1 MTLRSRP
8 VLDRKHR
15 PRWQDELRTQQLTII
30 GFAVAIAVALG
41 IFGAAA
47 WNGYWEAHFR
57 PVAAVGE
64 TTFDRADLEQRT
76 RILTAEAIARVTE
89 LQAQLTGSARDQVI
103 QQQLDQISLG
113 FNSLD
118 TDAAQSLVDQQVL
131 AARAD
136 ELGITVTDDEVDA
149 AVAKRYALPERV
161 RARLI
166 LVESLPDDAKP
177 DDEPTDEQKAA
188 AREAAQ
194 AALDRVKGGEDF
206 AAVATDVSDD
216 FTSSIGGE
224 LGWFTA
230 DDSAYGEYFDALANA
245 EVGDLVG
252 PIETDRGSAVLELL
266 DRREATSDGGLRQA
280 LADQGVDEATYRD
293 YVRGAA
299 LEQAY
304 RDYFAETVVTS
315 PTAQQRVAQIRIAP
329 VSGAVVPQERAR
341 HILVQPLPDADDQTK
356 ATEAQWEAA
365 LEEAR
370 DVEAKLKED
379 GADWWAIAE
388 ESSDDPGS
396 ASRGGDLGW
405 YDPTDPPFVDPFNV
419 ELSNL
424 AVGEISDPIRTDFGW
439 HVIQKTGERESPTAQ
454 AADLVEQLRA
464 DPDSFADVAKD
475 VSEDYQTANDGGELG
490 WVAPYQLG
498 AVQEDAIFGLTEV
511 GEISDP
517 VDTGSSGIFIY
528 QLLESSDSREI
539 EADRLDEI
547 RTSGF
552 QRWLDEEVR
561 AGADVWVDPQYATST
576 ATG

>member
-1 MTLRSRP
+1 MCNLCGFTLAPSPCNSSFFFFSSRRRHTRCHGDWSSD
-8 VLDRKHR
+8 VCSS
-15 PRWQDELRTQQLTII
+15 
-30 GFAVAIAVALG
+30 
-41 IFGAAA
+41 
-47 WNGYWEAHFR
+47 
-57 PVAAVGE
+57 
-64 TTFDRADLEQRT
+64 DL
-76 RILTAEAIARVTE
+76 
-89 LQAQLTGSARDQVI
+89 
-103 QQQLDQISLG
+103 
-113 FNSLD
+113 
-118 TDAAQSLVDQQVL
+118 
-131 AARAD
+131 
-136 ELGITVTDDEVDA
+136 
-149 AVAKRYALPERV
+149 
-161 RARLI
+161 
-166 LVESLPDDAKP
+166 
-177 DDEPTDEQKAA
+177 
-188 AREAAQ
+188 
-194 AALDRVKGGEDF
+194 
-206 AAVATDVSDD
+206 D

-230 DDSAYGEYFDALANA
+230 DDSAYGEYFDALADA

-419 ELSNL
+419 ELANL

-439 HVIQKTGERESPTAQ
+439 
-454 AADLVEQLRA
+454 
-464 DPDSFADVAKD
+464 
-475 VSEDYQTANDGGELG
+475 
-490 WVAPYQLG
+490 
-498 AVQEDAIFGLTEV
+498 
-511 GEISDP
+511 
-517 VDTGSSGIFIY
+517 
-528 QLLESSDSREI
+528 
-539 EADRLDEI
+539 
-547 RTSGF
+547 
-552 QRWLDEEVR
+552 
-561 AGADVWVDPQYATST
+561 
-576 ATG
+576 